1 MVKVWKG
8 ANMSHGEI
16 SMFAGVVVAI
26 NSLSHQ
32 ETRICFQSLSPY
44 HVTTTRLFKI
54 MLFSCFLNPGW

>member
-1 MVKVWKG
+1 
-8 ANMSHGEI
+8 MSHGEI